1 MSTYLLITPSKDE
14 LYHHG
19 IKGQKWGI
27 RRFQPYLPGSKV
39 KGGKEV
45 GKATKVKQRGSIV
58 EHFKVKQAEHK
69 KAAAVKKAQATR
81 KANTD
86 FEAAKKKAIESG
98 TAEDLAK
105 FKGKLTNEEYSKAF
119 MRLQNE
125 KKLADMVAANQKTV
139 WDTIDSGM
147 KIVERVGKYAGT
159 IATAKENFSKMDEA
173 LNKKENEAKKD
184 KAAIEKNKFLTNIE
198 NITELNEGVEK
209 HKITPQEYQQAMN
222 ILANKKTRQTQYGED
237 FEDQNKKAA
246 KEQAAKEQA
255 DRDRWSAEQSW
266 KQYQKRQAKAAW
278 ESYKKDRDTPKDG
291 TWRPY
296 DDGDNSNSS
305 SSKATEN
312 HRGGG
317 FRGERWGTRP
327 SPSANQLLLTMK
339 DSTPSSSSVN
349 SGKRVISGFTS
360 PGSKN
365 YRVTSQL
372 EFGGSKVTRATAQSS
387 KPSSSV
393 EATRRAVEATKRE
406 RDRQKEV
413 DKKRKA
419 RLG

>member
-58 EHFKVKQAEHK
+58 EHFKAKQAEHK

-86 FEAAKKKAIESG
+86 YEAAKKKAIESG

-125 KKLADMVAANQKTV
+125 KKLADMVAANQKSV

-173 LNKKENEAKKD
+173 LHKKENEDKKD

-222 ILANKKTRQTQYGED
+222 ILANKKARQTTYGKD

-266 KQYQKRQAKAAW
+266 KQHQKRQAKAAW
-278 ESYKKDRDTPKDG
+278 ENYKKDRDTPKDG

-296 DDGDNSNSS
+296 ESGDNTNSS
-305 SSKATEN
+305 SSKAGDSNKSE
-312 HRGGG
+312 HRDA
-317 FRGERWGTRP
+317 RP
-327 SPSANQLLLTMK
+327 SSATSQLLLTMK
-339 DSTPSSSSVN
+339 DSAPSSSSVN

-372 EFGGSKVTRATAQSS
+372 EFGGSKITRASAQKT
-387 KPSSSV
+387 KPSASV
-393 EATRRAVEATKRE
+393 EAMRKTVASTQAESA
-406 RDRQKEV
+406 RQKEV